1 MRKRLVKLFPERK
14 ELLVNSMSLPKDIL
28 YGASI
33 LTVTGNQEIWVE
45 NYKGI
50 LEYTDHRIC
59 LQAKHCSICIMGE
72 NLHIQYY
79 TTEDMKITG
88 CICQI
93 GYEC

>member
-1 MRKRLVKLFPERK
+1 MHKNMK
-14 ELLVNSMSLPKDIL
+14 ELLVNSMSLPRDIL

-50 LEYTDHRIC
+50 LEYTRERIC
-59 LQAKHCSICIMGE
+59 LQAKHNVICISGS
-72 NLHIQYY
+72 NLSIKYY
-79 TTEDMKITG
+79 TNEDMKITG

-93 GYEC
+93 TY

>member
-72 NLHIQYY
+72 NLHIQ
-79 TTEDMKITG
+79 
-88 CICQI
+88 
-93 GYEC
+93 

>member
-1 MRKRLVKLFPERK
+1 MRKNIK
-14 ELLVNSMSLPKDIL
+14 ELLANSMSLPKDIL

-50 LEYTDHRIC
+50 LEYTSERIC
-59 LQAKHCSICIMGE
+59 LQTKHCVICITGR
-72 NLHIQYY
+72 NLCIKYY
-79 TTEDMKITG
+79 TNEDMKITG

-93 GYEC
+93 GYQN

>member
-1 MRKRLVKLFPERK
+1 MRKRLAKLFPDRK
-14 ELLVNSMSLPKDIL
+14 ELLVNSMNLPKDIL

-50 LEYTDHRIC
+50 LEYTDCRIC
-59 LQAKHCSICIMGE
+59 LQAKHCCISITGQ

-79 TTEDMKITG
+79 TNEDMKITG